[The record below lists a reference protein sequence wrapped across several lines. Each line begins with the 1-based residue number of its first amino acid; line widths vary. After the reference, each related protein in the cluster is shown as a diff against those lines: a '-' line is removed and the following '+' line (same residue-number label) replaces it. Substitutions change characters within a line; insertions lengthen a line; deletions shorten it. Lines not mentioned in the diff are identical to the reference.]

1 MTQYKD
7 KVKEQSEL
15 LKQEKED
22 KRWTSID
29 TRFANGKWTEQIT
42 SYASGKVVTE
52 FNDKRKKDIIDY
64 GN

>member
-1 MTQYKD
+1 MTQYKN

-29 TRFANGKWTEQIT
+29 TRYANGKWTEQIT

-52 FNDKRKKDIIDY
+52 FNDKRKKDLIE
-64 GN
+64 

>member
-7 KVKEQSEL
+7 RVEGRKEE
-15 LKQEKED
+15 LKQEAED
-22 KRWTSID
+22 KKILSID

-52 FNDKRKKDIIDY
+52 FNDKRKKDVIEN